1 DDLDG
6 VERREA
12 WGDELLEEQT
22 QEVAVEGADLL
33 ADHDV
38 DAELGA
44 GERPFPGAEAPAD
57 LVVNRDG
64 HDVETP
70 LDGGHGLLGA
80 LRTCGSA
87 RPWALVLIGTSLA
100 GMCEQATTLRMKFR

>member
-57 LVVNRDG
+57 LVVIRDG
-64 HDVETP
+64 NDVETP
-70 LDGGHGLLGA
+70 LNGGHDLLGA
-80 LRTCGSA
+80 LRTVAPHRVHVQVGA
-87 RPWALVLIGTSLA
+87 AVGT
-100 GMCEQATTLRMKFR
+100 CPHRDKFGGDV